1 MIFLRLARSKRPTIS
16 SLILVFTDRP
26 QFSTITKAY
35 IFSSK
40 GFHRSIDIRS
50 SSSCFCCGAE
60 SCQNRS
66 MSSSSNGIET
76 AGGPPNTLLFFN
88 RLKERVDGTPTNR
101 PVPGKVVSRS
111 ALPHDPFAPPPQAP
125 LSSTTPT
132 MLAPSVSQ
140 SLASAS
146 VPTPRKAS
154 SPSDVVTSPG
164 PKSASA
170 RPTDRRNAP
179 YRITQF
185 ESILNADVVDL
196 SALRKLCWNGIP
208 HQYRP
213 LAWPLLLGYHPSRKE
228 RREDTVRRKRHEYQD
243 FIPLHYDL
251 NHPSNFPDSEA
262 EQTSFEGKTWRQI
275 AVDLPRTCPDQPFFH
290 QQPVR
295 KALERILY
303 IWSVRHPASGYV
315 QGMNDLLTP
324 IILTCCQAF
333 VDEPTRCDTV
343 SLGASTMVTFPP
355 AFSNSVHIC

>member
-1 MIFLRLARSKRPTIS
+1 M
-16 SLILVFTDRP
+16 
-26 QFSTITKAY
+26 ST
-35 IFSSK
+35 
-40 GFHRSIDIRS
+40 
-50 SSSCFCCGAE
+50 
-60 SCQNRS
+60 
-66 MSSSSNGIET
+66 SSNGIET
-76 AGGPPNTLLFFN
+76 GPPNTLLFFN

-111 ALPHDPFAPPPQAP
+111 ALPQDPFASPSHAP
-125 LSSTTPT
+125 LSSTVPS
-132 MLAPSVSQ
+132 MSAPAISQ
-140 SLASAS
+140 SLATAS
-146 VPTPRKAS
+146 VPAPRKVS
-154 SPSDVVTSPG
+154 SPSDIVMSPG

-179 YRITQF
+179 YRIAQF
-185 ESILNADVVDL
+185 ETILNADVVDL

-228 RREDTVRRKRHEYQD
+228 RREDTVRRKRQEYQD

-343 SLGASTMVTFPP
+343 SLGAATMVMFPP
-355 AFSNSVHIC
+355 AERSTVLSLTRIACDVCRV